1 MDNRISSRSI
11 VAVGKEQVSSDLD
24 GEAVILGLKS
34 GVYYGLD
41 AVGARIWNLIQQP
54 SAVSDILDR
63 LLREYEVEPDR
74 FERDLLSLLQEL
86 ATEGLIK
93 IKNETSL

>member
-1 MDNRISSRSI
+1 MDNRISSHSI
-11 VAVGKEQVSSDLD
+11 VAVCKEQVSSDLD
-24 GEAVILGLKS
+24 GEEVILSLKS
-34 GVYYGLD
+34 GVYYDLN
-41 AVGARIWNLIQQP
+41 AVGARIWKLIQQP
-54 SAVSDILDR
+54 SAVSDILES

-74 FERDLLSLLQEL
+74 CERDLLALLQEL